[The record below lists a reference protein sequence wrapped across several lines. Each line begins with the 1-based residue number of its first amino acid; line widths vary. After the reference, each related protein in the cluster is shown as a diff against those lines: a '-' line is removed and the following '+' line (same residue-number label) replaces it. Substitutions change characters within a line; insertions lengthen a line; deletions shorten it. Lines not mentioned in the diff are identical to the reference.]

1 MATGKKLLWICVN
14 TWHGF
19 QLRAQIDLHRAYH
32 HLTNWSLQGTSVQRD
47 FSVTWPSW
55 PKASWINVITWG
67 NHNNY
72 SLSNAIYIWFT
83 SLNWGHVQ
91 LNYPY
96 ILNYH
101 FYTLKEIGNLKRV
114 NFFAS
119 IGPWPGTSNNLVP
132 PTIAVG
138 LSPSLHMTVPEFV
151 VDPSRHFSNVWTTQ
165 NWVEPRR
172 QWLRMAEMFKAHR
185 RRLDMNMRWCKRV
198 WEQDARIC
206 NNNRKRN
213 NPSHSKT

>member
-1 MATGKKLLWICVN
+1 M
-14 TWHGF
+14 
-19 QLRAQIDLHRAYH
+19 
-32 HLTNWSLQGTSVQRD
+32 
-47 FSVTWPSW
+47 
-55 PKASWINVITWG
+55 
-67 NHNNY
+67 
-72 SLSNAIYIWFT
+72 WFT

-101 FYTLKEIGNLKRV
+101 FHTLKEIGNFKRV

-151 VDPSRHFSNVWTTQ
+151 VDPSRHFSDVWTTQ
-165 NWVEPRR
+165 NWVERRR

-185 RRLDMNMRWCKRV
+185 RRLDMNMRWCKRLESRMQESAATIGTETTHHTPKHKQQLNNATRTYV
-198 WEQDARIC
+198 INEFGNSTGNNIYIYIYVTIETDPARGMTLTFLAIHLESIIVYQYRFKKGLTEGQSAKSVEC
-206 NNNRKRN
+206 FQV
-213 NPSHSKT
+213 